1 MADEQ
6 AQPHITIGDVSGST
20 FAIGSHA
27 RAESH
32 HGTPSTSRDDRT
44 EQLLVAV
51 RQLRADLVRVRASE
65 QTAGLDA
72 ALADTEEE
80 IVRAGSADERRLRR
94 LRELLTDAAS
104 LTTVLSSAGAVAG
117 LLGM

>member
-1 MADEQ
+1 MAGEQ
-6 AQPHITIGDVSGST
+6 AQPHVRIGDVTSST

-32 HGTPSTSRDDRT
+32 HGTTTSRDDHT

-51 RQLRADLVRVRASE
+51 RQLRSDLGRVRASD
-65 QTAGLDA
+65 QTADLDA

-80 IVRAGSADERRLRR
+80 IVRAGRADESRLRR

-104 LTTVLSSAGAVAG
+104 LTTVLSSAGAVAS